1 MGFIKTLFTGKRD
14 ELSEEEMK
22 KFKELHPEDD
32 SSYQIEDEDNTNLND
47 YTYNDSNDNS
57 NNDSNDFKNLE
68 SVLTQLE
75 SLNQNELVKVKNK
88 IAQLETLDL
97 KKSDA
102 DNNVEKEKSQ
112 LNESS
117 SNSTP
122 SSQDSTIQYVGADI
136 STNSNN
142 YLVEEETNEKSEL
155 DDEYIEFDDS
165 DDIDD
170 SLNKEFDDSDEKSKE
185 NLDNSNESEKD
196 EKIDYKEL
204 TPQVSQEKKIN
215 KIEDLEDEDEVQIF
229 NSQGEENSTKEVD
242 PALFSVVHDELM
254 ELFEEGKII
263 LLKQKFTFPTIGE
276 RETLAFGVYNSNL
289 SNIKDQTH
297 WFIQK
302 LKQFSRL
309 KECKM
314 LLSEE
319 DQKDLILEVNED
331 HAVLLSFKTTNKIEN
346 SFEFNTKWN

>member
-22 KFKELHPEDD
+22 KFKELHPEDN
-32 SSYQIEDEDNTNLND
+32 SSYQLEDEDNTNS
-47 YTYNDSNDNS
+47 NDSAYD
-57 NNDSNDFKNLE
+57 DSINVKNLE
-68 SVLTQLE
+68 GVLTQLE

-88 IAQLETLDL
+88 IAQLEMQDL
-97 KKSDA
+97 RKSNVD
-102 DNNVEKEKSQ
+102 DNIEKEENQ

-117 SNSTP
+117 SNSTH
-122 SSQDSTIQYVGADI
+122 SSQDSTMPYTQSDTLSDSKNDI
-136 STNSNN
+136 
-142 YLVEEETNEKSEL
+142 VEEETNEKNEL
-155 DDEYIEFDDS
+155 DEYIEFDDS
-165 DDIDD
+165 DDDVDD
-170 SLNKEFDDSDEKSKE
+170 SLNKEFDDDDESYKGDSDDSSEF
-185 NLDNSNESEKD
+185 EKD

-204 TPQVSQEKKIN
+204 TPQVAQEKPVN
-215 KIEDLEDEDEVQIF
+215 TVENLEDEDEVQVF
-229 NSQGEENSTKEVD
+229 NSQGEEDSSQEID

-254 ELFEEGKII
+254 ELFEEGNVI
-263 LLKQKFTFPTIGE
+263 LLKQKFSFPTIGE
-276 RETLAFGVYNSNL
+276 RETLAFGVSNPNL

-331 HAVLLSFKTTNKIEN
+331 YAVLLSFKTTNKIDN